1 MAAVGVDHEQRLAAQ
16 GVRKGLGAYY
26 TPPDVVGGLLDLA
39 LAPILAARSRGG
51 VEAVAATRVLDP
63 ACGTGNVLVAAVER
77 IAGAL
82 RELGL
87 DPVDADRRAVR
98 CVRGIELDGGTARVC
113 RANLRAIHADGGG
126 RSIVRGDALL
136 DPGLV
141 PAGAFDLVIGN
152 PPFLSQLSSSTV
164 RSREDADRLRARF
177 GSAVG
182 PYTDPAAVFLLRS
195 LEAARP
201 DGGVVAL
208 IEPLAVLSAR
218 DARGV
223 RARALADASLAAL
236 WVAEEPVFDADVE
249 VCAPVLVRGGVGGAT
264 SIVRGRSFSSGPTVA
279 APDAAAPSWSS
290 LLAALQDLPVR
301 SLRTDGLL
309 GDLADA
315 TADFRD
321 QYYGLADAV
330 VDEAVSD
337 VARTGDHPRLVTS
350 GLIDPA
356 RLLWGERACRFN
368 RVAYEHPRVV
378 LDRLSPPLRAWAGRR
393 LVPKV
398 LVATQ
403 TRVLEA
409 VVDEA
414 GGLLPSVPVLT
425 VSARSGRADDLWRI
439 GALLCAPPAT
449 LVAAR
454 RHLGAGRNAT
464 ALRLAASDVLALPL
478 PAGREP
484 WDRAA
489 GAFEQ
494 ASAAE
499 AQAQRNDLLHRCAHL
514 MCEAYGLEDDGEL
527 VAWWSARLPRPR
539 TAAPG
544 P

>member
-1 MAAVGVDHEQRLAAQ
+1 
-16 GVRKGLGAYY
+16 
-26 TPPDVVGGLLDLA
+26 
-39 LAPILAARSRGG
+39 
-51 VEAVAATRVLDP
+51 
-63 ACGTGNVLVAAVER
+63 
-77 IAGAL
+77 
-82 RELGL
+82 
-87 DPVDADRRAVR
+87 
-98 CVRGIELDGGTARVC
+98 
-113 RANLRAIHADGGG
+113 
-126 RSIVRGDALL
+126 
-136 DPGLV
+136 
-141 PAGAFDLVIGN
+141 
-152 PPFLSQLSSSTV
+152 
-164 RSREDADRLRARF
+164 
-177 GSAVG
+177 
-182 PYTDPAAVFLLRS
+182 
-195 LEAARP
+195 
-201 DGGVVAL
+201 
-208 IEPLAVLSAR
+208 
-218 DARGV
+218 
-223 RARALADASLAAL
+223 
-236 WVAEEPVFDADVE
+236 
-249 VCAPVLVRGGVGGAT
+249 
-264 SIVRGRSFSSGPTVA
+264 
-279 APDAAAPSWSS
+279 
-290 LLAALQDLPVR
+290 
-301 SLRTDGLL
+301 
-309 GDLADA
+309 
-315 TADFRD
+315 
-321 QYYGLADAV
+321 
-330 VDEAVSD
+330 
-337 VARTGDHPRLVTS
+337 
-350 GLIDPA
+350 
-356 RLLWGERACRFN
+356 
-368 RVAYEHPRVV
+368 VV